1 MTREELK
8 KAMSLSDDI
17 DKFETKL
24 AYLNKLKDEAKS
36 GCTSLGLNLSFVNVP
51 ATFSSTCF
59 GTDRELMREIIDL
72 AISHFEKKREECV
85 SEFQKL

>member
-8 KAMSLSDDI
+8 KEMSLSNDI
-17 DKFETKL
+17 EKYETKL
-24 AYLNKLKDEAKS
+24 EYLNILKNKAKS

-51 ATFSSTCF
+51 AKFSGTCF
-59 GTDRELMREIIDL
+59 GTDRELMRDIIDL
-72 AISHFEKKREECV
+72 AIIHFEKKREECV